1 MSATENFAYHLYW
14 MAVIREFIK
23 KIITFVRL
31 VEIKFFTRD
40 SKDRKIH

>member
-23 KIITFVRL
+23 KIITFARL
-31 VEIKFFTRD
+31 AEIKFFTRG
-40 SKDRKIH
+40 SKDRKID